1 MNTELIVGRQLGS
14 SAAVWAQQAA
24 AHTGMM
30 RISLGLLLVA
40 LQAASASVAPSKKP
54 NLL

>member
-1 MNTELIVGRQLGS
+1 MKTQSDAS
-14 SAAVWAQQAA
+14 SAARQLWAQQAA

-40 LQAASASVAPSKKP
+40 LQAASASAAPSKKP